1 MINHQTKTIVD
12 MIPSREINDLNVWLS
27 KFINLN
33 TISRDGS
40 LIYKNAI
47 DISLPQVKQI
57 SDRFHLLKGLSE
69 AISSEIK
76 SKYGRVLV
84 ESYELSFK
92 DKQTIKNRFDFIKND
107 IKNGICVS
115 TACSNNK
122 LDIRLFKKLEKMS
135 DSELTTYFSKKDKN
149 DLRIEENKKRKSKLI
164 NDVREFYSKSKSLSK
179 TAKEFGIDRRTISH
193 YLSDQYVDLLFFEDK
208 NSGSKSKLDDYQKD
222 IFELLNNKCSIKQV
236 FIILKEK
243 GYKGSYSNLRMY
255 LRRLRKQNKLTLDS
269 YVEKRDI
276 LNLLYH
282 EKSDDLLPRK
292 YLNIVFSKYPIV
304 KEYLSIFLEFKS
316 ILLNIKKQKYLDK
329 WIIKAS
335 RLGSKSIISFVRG
348 IKRDYD
354 AVINSLL
361 HDESNGIVES
371 EVNTTKLTKRIMYGR
386 SSFELIKNKT
396 MRLQSLRQ

>member
-1 MINHQTKTIVD
+1 M
-12 MIPSREINDLNVWLS
+12 
-27 KFINLN
+27 
-33 TISRDGS
+33 
-40 LIYKNAI
+40 
-47 DISLPQVKQI
+47 
-57 SDRFHLLKGLSE
+57 
-69 AISSEIK
+69 
-76 SKYGRVLV
+76 
-84 ESYELSFK
+84 
-92 DKQTIKNRFDFIKND
+92 
-107 IKNGICVS
+107 
-115 TACSNNK
+115 
-122 LDIRLFKKLEKMS
+122 
-135 DSELTTYFSKKDKN
+135 
-149 DLRIEENKKRKSKLI
+149 
-164 NDVREFYSKSKSLSK
+164 
-179 TAKEFGIDRRTISH
+179 
-193 YLSDQYVDLLFFEDK
+193 
-208 NSGSKSKLDDYQKD
+208 
-222 IFELLNNKCSIKQV
+222 NNKCSIKQV
-236 FIILKEK
+236 FITLKEK

-255 LRRLRKQNKLTLDS
+255 LKRLRKQNKLTLDT

-282 EKSDDLLPRK
+282 EKNDDLLPRK

-335 RLGSKSIISFVRG
+335 RLESKSIISFVRG

-371 EVNTTKLTKRIMYGR
+371 KVNTTKLTKRIMYGR

>member
-1 MINHQTKTIVD
+1 M
-12 MIPSREINDLNVWLS
+12 
-27 KFINLN
+27 
-33 TISRDGS
+33 
-40 LIYKNAI
+40 
-47 DISLPQVKQI
+47 
-57 SDRFHLLKGLSE
+57 
-69 AISSEIK
+69 
-76 SKYGRVLV
+76 
-84 ESYELSFK
+84 
-92 DKQTIKNRFDFIKND
+92 
-107 IKNGICVS
+107 
-115 TACSNNK
+115 
-122 LDIRLFKKLEKMS
+122 
-135 DSELTTYFSKKDKN
+135 
-149 DLRIEENKKRKSKLI
+149 
-164 NDVREFYSKSKSLSK
+164 
-179 TAKEFGIDRRTISH
+179 
-193 YLSDQYVDLLFFEDK
+193 
-208 NSGSKSKLDDYQKD
+208 
-222 IFELLNNKCSIKQV
+222 NNKCSIKQV
-236 FIILKEK
+236 FITLKEK

-304 KEYLSIFLEFKS
+304 KEYLSKFLEFKS

-335 RLGSKSIISFVRG
+335 RLGTKSIISFVRG

-354 AVINSLL
+354 AVINSFL

-371 EVNTTKLTKRIMYGR
+371 KVNTTKLTKRIMYGR

>member
-1 MINHQTKTIVD
+1 M
-12 MIPSREINDLNVWLS
+12 
-27 KFINLN
+27 
-33 TISRDGS
+33 
-40 LIYKNAI
+40 
-47 DISLPQVKQI
+47 
-57 SDRFHLLKGLSE
+57 
-69 AISSEIK
+69 
-76 SKYGRVLV
+76 
-84 ESYELSFK
+84 
-92 DKQTIKNRFDFIKND
+92 
-107 IKNGICVS
+107 
-115 TACSNNK
+115 
-122 LDIRLFKKLEKMS
+122 
-135 DSELTTYFSKKDKN
+135 
-149 DLRIEENKKRKSKLI
+149 
-164 NDVREFYSKSKSLSK
+164 
-179 TAKEFGIDRRTISH
+179 
-193 YLSDQYVDLLFFEDK
+193 
-208 NSGSKSKLDDYQKD
+208 
-222 IFELLNNKCSIKQV
+222 NNKCSIKQV
-236 FIILKEK
+236 FITLKEK

-255 LRRLRKQNKLTLDS
+255 LKRLGKHNKLTLDT

-282 EKSDDLLPRK
+282 EKNDDLLPRK

-335 RLGSKSIISFVRG
+335 RLESKSIISFVRG

-371 EVNTTKLTKRIMYGR
+371 KVNTTKLTKRIMYGR